1 MFRLQWVEP
10 VARLA
15 DPRTRVKA
23 TFGCWREVTTRI
35 IDTAVVGA
43 GPYGLS
49 IAAHLEDRGIDF
61 RIFGKPMTTW
71 LNHMPKGMLLKSDG
85 FASNLS
91 APTGD
96 HTLRSFCARHDIA
109 YDDYSIP
116 VSLATFTDYALDFQ
130 RRFVPEIDQR
140 LVTSLVPNDGSF
152 ALQLDGGECIRARR
166 VVLAVGISHFE
177 HVPDILRQHA
187 GPFVSHSNA
196 HRDMERFRDSDITII
211 GAGASAIDLAAGLH
225 DGGARVRLVVRA
237 PAIRFSSPPGEPS
250 LWRRIRH
257 PSSGLGPGIRS
268 RLYCELPHL
277 FRYLPA
283 PLRLEIVRRHLGPS
297 SPWYLRTRVIAKVTV
312 LTGQEVESAAI
323 RDNRVWLSL
332 RNGASKPVSI
342 ATDHVIAATGF
353 RVDLRRL
360 PLMDENLR
368 RRIRTVGSMP
378 VLSTNFESS
387 VSGLYFAGLPAAS
400 SFGPLM
406 RFMYGSEFAARRI
419 SERIAAITND

>member
-1 MFRLQWVEP
+1 M
-10 VARLA
+10 
-15 DPRTRVKA
+15 TSK
-23 TFGCWREVTTRI
+23 I

-49 IAAHLEDRGIDF
+49 IAAHLKHRGIDF
-61 RIFGKPMTTW
+61 RIFGKPMTMW
-71 LNHMPKGMLLKSDG
+71 LSHMPKGMLLKSDG

-116 VSLATFTDYALDFQ
+116 VSLTTFTDYALDFQ
-130 RRFVPEIDQR
+130 RAFVPEIDQR
-140 LVTSLVPNDGSF
+140 LVTSLAPSDGGF
-152 ALQLDGGECIRARR
+152 ALKLEGEERIRARR
-166 VVLAVGISHFE
+166 VVLAVGLSHFK
-177 HVPDILRQHA
+177 HVPDILRQHE
-187 GPFVSHSNA
+187 GLFVSHSSA
-196 HRDMERFRDSDITII
+196 HRDVECFRDSDVTII

-237 PAIRFSSPPGEPS
+237 PAIHFSSGSRPDEPS

-257 PSSGLGPGIRS
+257 PSSGLGPGVRS

-283 PLRLEIVRRHLGPS
+283 PLRLAIVRRHLGPS
-297 SPWYLRTRVIAKVTV
+297 SPWYLRNRVIGKVMV
-312 LTGQEVESAAI
+312 LTGQEIESAAI

-342 ATDHVIAATGF
+342 ATNHVIAATGF
-353 RVDLRRL
+353 RVDLARL
-360 PLMDENLR
+360 PFMEENLR
-368 RRIRTVGSMP
+368 RRIRTVGAMP

-387 VSGLYFAGLPAAS
+387 VSGLYFVGLAAAG

-406 RFMYGSEFAARRI
+406 RFMYGTEFAARRI
-419 SERIAAITND
+419 SKHIAAITNDA